1 MNGLPVARLF
11 GIEVRLPLSWI
22 FVVAIITVTVGG
34 QLGAVLPETS
44 EAVAWAVGLVAS
56 LGFLLSTIAHEL
68 AHAIVA
74 RRNGMDV
81 PSISVHFIGGAA
93 AVDVRAPTPRAE
105 AAVALAGPATSL
117 VIGLACVAGAVA
129 IATFGPDA
137 LLAEA
142 IADILVIAGALTIVL
157 AAISVVPAFP
167 LDGGRLVRAVAWAR
181 SGDDRQGAKVAAMV
195 GRGVGFVLVG
205 SGFVVIVVGNALDG
219 AMLGLIGWFLG
230 ASARSVDRWL
240 VLDGLLSG
248 VRVDEAMEPKLDTIS
263 PQLTLDTFA
272 SQVLDGTLGP
282 VLPVVRDDVLLG
294 IVGAGQLRGIPRRD
308 WPSTRTADVMVDV
321 TEVPRLGPEES
332 LSDGLDRL
340 RTSRL
345 DGLPVLEGPTLRGV
359 LTRRSI
365 AVALRARADLR
376 GVNL

>member
-1 MNGLPVARLF
+1 MNGVPVARLF

-34 QLGAVLPETS
+34 QLGEVLPDTS
-44 EAVAWAVGLVAS
+44 EALAWAVGLVAS
-56 LGFLLSTIAHEL
+56 LGFLLATIAHEL
-68 AHAIVA
+68 AHALVA
-74 RRNGMDV
+74 RRAGMDV
-81 PSISVHFIGGAA
+81 PAISVHFIGGAA
-93 AVDVRAPTPRAE
+93 AVDVQAPTPRAE
-105 AAVALAGPATSL
+105 AAVALAGPLTSL
-117 VIGLACVAGAVA
+117 VIGLLCIAGAVA

-137 LLAEA
+137 LPAEA
-142 IADILVIAGALTIVL
+142 AADVLVIVGALTIVL
-157 AAISVVPAFP
+157 AGISIVPAFP

-181 SGDDRQGAKVAAMV
+181 SGNDRHGAKVAANV
-195 GRGVGFVLVG
+195 GRGVGFILVG
-205 SGFVVIVVGNALDG
+205 SGFVVIVVGNPLDG

-248 VRVDEAMEPKLDTIS
+248 VRVEEAMEPRLDTIS

-294 IVGAGQLRGIPRRD
+294 IVAAGQLRGIPRRD
-308 WPSTRTADVMVDV
+308 WPSTRTADIMVDV
-321 TEVPRLGPEES
+321 ADLPNLEPGES
-332 LSDGLDRL
+332 LSDGLERI
-340 RTSRL
+340 RTARL
-345 DGLPVLEGPTLRGV
+345 DGLPVREGPTLRGV

-365 AVALRARADLR
+365 AVALRARADVR
-376 GVNL
+376 GVSL